1 MLEVKKELIKNFQL
15 KNESK
20 LLLIN
25 EQWIFL
31 GKKKIKI
38 SKENKNEL

>member
-25 EQWIFL
+25 EQWIFFREE
-31 GKKKIKI
+31 K
-38 SKENKNEL
+38 NKNQQGE